1 MALATDQVLLNRE
14 AASINIDYASDRWAL
29 QRTITLN
36 GASFSARIEPDF
48 TNGIVPLS
56 DADIADDWDRAE
68 LDGSESWHV
77 SNVAKSIRL
86 RYVDLFA
93 GCGGLSYGIEQS
105 VRACGG
111 VAQSAMA
118 VDIDPA
124 MLAIY
129 EHNLKTDRLVV
140 GDIRDC
146 YLPTRAELGSVDLLI
161 GGPPCQGHS
170 HLNNRSR
177 HSDHRNGLYL
187 EMANFAIEYK
197 VPLVAIENV
206 PTVTRSHE
214 GVVEEAQ
221 RMLEREGY
229 TVITPVIDASKIG
242 VPQTRKRHFMLA
254 SKQPVIDIDEVI
266 TACTTNRRSVE
277 WAIRDVVT
285 DETSFFDIPADLSLE
300 NRRRIKEM
308 FARDLYDMPN
318 ELRPLCHRNGHT
330 YKSVYGRLQ
339 WDEPAGT
346 ITTGFLTPGRGRF
359 IHPSEQRTLTFHE
372 GARLQTFPDTFKFV
386 LPGITP
392 TREKLA
398 TAIGNAVP
406 PKLGFVIGLWAL
418 SALMPTPPTPNP
430 QNHTSSRKSA

>member
-1 MALATDQVLLNRE
+1 MSLATNPSLLNRE
-14 AASINIDYASDRWAL
+14 ATSINIDYASDGWTL
-29 QRTITLN
+29 ERTIVLN
-36 GASFSARIEPDF
+36 GASFSTRIEPDF

-68 LDGSESWHV
+68 LDGSESWPGSIV
-77 SNVAKSIRL
+77 EKTIRL

-105 VRACGG
+105 VDACGG
-111 VAQSAMA
+111 VARSAMA

-129 EHNLKTDRLVV
+129 EHNIETDHVVV

-146 YLPTRAELGSVDLLI
+146 DLPTPIELGFVDLLI

-197 VPLVAIENV
+197 VPIVAIENV
-206 PTVTRSHE
+206 PTVTSSHE
-214 GVVEEAQ
+214 GVVEEAR
-221 RMLEREGY
+221 RMLEHEGY
-229 TVITPVIDASKIG
+229 TVKTPVIDASKIG

-266 TACTTNRRSVE
+266 KACTANQRSVE
-277 WAIRDVVT
+277 WAIRDMVT
-285 DETSFFDIPADLSLE
+285 DETSFFDTPADLSLE

-339 WDEPAGT
+339 WDQPAGT
-346 ITTGFLTPGRGRF
+346 ITTGFLTPGRGRY
-359 IHPSEQRTLTFHE
+359 IHPSERRTLTFHE
-372 GARLQTFPDTFKFV
+372 GARLQTFPDTFRFV
-386 LPGITP
+386 VPSTQP

-406 PKLGFVIGLWAL
+406 PRLGFVIGLWAL
-418 SALMPTPPTPNP
+418 SALMPTPPTTNTRSQPIIP
-430 QNHTSSRKSA
+430 IA

>member
-1 MALATDQVLLNRE
+1 MAIATNQFVSKRE
-14 AASINIDYASDRWAL
+14 AASINIDYASDGWTLERM
-29 QRTITLN
+29 IILN
-36 GASFSARIEPDF
+36 GASFTTRIEQDF
-48 TNGIVPLS
+48 TNGAVYFS
-56 DADIADDWDRAE
+56 DADIADDWDRTE
-68 LDGSESWHV
+68 LDRGESWPV
-77 SNVAKSIRL
+77 SDVEKTIRL

-129 EHNLKTDRLVV
+129 KHNIGTDHLVV

-146 YLPTRAELGSVDLLI
+146 DLPTRTELGSVDLLI

-187 EMANFAIEYK
+187 EMAKFAIEYK

-206 PTVTRSHE
+206 PTVTRSHD
-214 GVVEEAQ
+214 GVVEEAR
-221 RMLEREGY
+221 RMLEDDGY
-229 TVITPVIDASKIG
+229 AVKTTVIDASKIG

-254 SKQPVIDIDEVI
+254 SKQLVIDVDEVVK
-266 TACTTNRRSVE
+266 ACTTSRRSVK
-277 WAIRDVVT
+277 WSIGDVAT
-285 DETSFFDIPADLSLE
+285 DETSFLDTPADLSTE

-318 ELRPLCHRNGHT
+318 ELRPPCHRNGHT
-330 YKSVYGRLQ
+330 YKSVYGRLD
-339 WDEPAGT
+339 WDQPAGT

-372 GARLQTFPDTFKFV
+372 GARLQTFPDTFEFV
-386 LPGITP
+386 VPGITP

-418 SALMPTPPTPNP
+418 SALMRP
-430 QNHTSSRKSA
+430 SSGA

>member
-1 MALATDQVLLNRE
+1 MALATSQPFFSRE
-14 AASINIDYASDRWAL
+14 ATSINIDYASDGRIL
-29 QRTITLN
+29 ERTIILN
-36 GASFSARIEPDF
+36 GALFSTRIEPDF
-48 TNGIVPLS
+48 TDGIVSFS
-56 DADIADDWDRAE
+56 DADIVDDWDRAE
-68 LDGSESWHV
+68 LGESESSAV
-77 SNVAKSIRL
+77 SNVEETIGL

-93 GCGGLSYGIEQS
+93 DCGGLSYGIEQS

-111 VAQSAMA
+111 IARSAMA

-129 EHNLKTDRLVV
+129 KQNMRTEHSVV

-146 YLPTRAELGSVDLLI
+146 DLPTRTELGSVDLLI

-187 EMANFAIEYK
+187 EMAKFAIEYK

-206 PTVTRSHE
+206 LTVTSSHD
-214 GVVEEAQ
+214 GVVEEAR
-221 RMLEREGY
+221 RMLEADGY
-229 TVITPVIDASKIG
+229 VVKTTVIDASKIG

-254 SKQPVIDIDEVI
+254 SKLPVINIDEVI
-266 TACTTNRRSVE
+266 KACTTDRRSVE
-277 WAIRDVVT
+277 WAIRDVAT
-285 DETSFFDIPADLSLE
+285 DKTSFFDTPADLSLE

-330 YKSVYGRLQ
+330 YKSVYGRLH
-339 WDEPAGT
+339 WDQPAGT

-372 GARLQTFPDTFKFV
+372 GARLQTFPDTFQFV
-386 LPGITP
+386 VPGTQP

-406 PKLGFVIGLWAL
+406 PKLGFLIGLWAL
-418 SALMPTPPTPNP
+418 SALIRP
-430 QNHTSSRKSA
+430 

>member
-1 MALATDQVLLNRE
+1 MALATNQPLFKRE
-14 AASINIDYASDRWAL
+14 AASINIDYSSDRWTL
-29 QRTITLN
+29 ERTIILN
-36 GASFSARIEPDF
+36 GASFSTRIEPDF
-48 TNGIVPLS
+48 TNGAVPFS

-68 LDGSESWHV
+68 LNGSESQLV
-77 SNVAKSIRL
+77 SDVGKTVNL

-93 GCGGLSYGIEQS
+93 GCGGLSYGIEHS
-105 VRACGG
+105 ARACGG
-111 VAQSAMA
+111 VARSAMA

-129 EHNLKTDRLVV
+129 KQNIETDHPII

-146 YLPTRAELGSVDLLI
+146 DLPTPNELGFVDLLI

-187 EMANFAIEYK
+187 EMAKFAIEYK
-197 VPLVAIENV
+197 VPLVAVENV
-206 PTVTRSHE
+206 PTVTSSHD
-214 GVVEEAQ
+214 GVVEEAR
-221 RMLEREGY
+221 RMLELGGY
-229 TVITPVIDASKIG
+229 KVKTTVIDASKIG

-254 SKQPVIDIDEVI
+254 SKQPVIDIDKVI
-266 TACTTNRRSVE
+266 KACTTNRRSVK
-277 WAIRDVVT
+277 WAIGDVVT
-285 DETSFFDIPADLSLE
+285 DETSFFDTPADLSLE

-330 YKSVYGRLQ
+330 YKSVYGRLH
-339 WDEPAGT
+339 WDQPAGT

-359 IHPSEQRTLTFHE
+359 IHPREQRTLTFHE

-386 LPGITP
+386 VPGTQP

-406 PKLGFVIGLWAL
+406 PKLGFIIGLWAL
-418 SALMPTPPTPNP
+418 SSLAR
-430 QNHTSSRKSA
+430 QSSDI